1 MAKINLLPWREELL
15 KRKQKDFFN
24 GIVLSVLV
32 GIIIM
37 GLLHVYFAGL
47 EAYQEQRNQMLLNE
61 IAELNKKIIAINSI
75 EEKKKKL
82 LAKIDLIQKLQESR
96 PQIVHLFDEI
106 PKVTPDGVFLTKFTQ
121 TGSELI
127 FEGKSQSNAR
137 VSAFMRA
144 IEASPWLQTPK
155 LTVIQSFVQPR
166 DKTDT
171 ERLSDFTLRA
181 EQEKQNVQNGD
192 GGANESVGN

>member
-37 GLLHVYFAGL
+37 GLLHVYFVGL

-106 PKVTPDGVFLTKFTQ
+106 PKVTPDGVFLTKFSQ

-155 LTVIQSFVQPR
+155 LTVIQSNLQPSN
-166 DKTDT
+166 KTDT
-171 ERLSDFTLRA
+171 EQLSDFTLHA

>member
-15 KRKQKDFFN
+15 KRRQKDFFN

-37 GLLHVYFAGL
+37 GLLHVYFAGW

-61 IAELNKKIIAINSI
+61 IAELNKKILAINSI
-75 EEKKKKL
+75 EDKKKKL

-106 PKVTPDGVFLTKFTQ
+106 PKVTPDGVFLSKFTQ

-155 LTVIQSFVQPR
+155 LTVIQSNLQPSN
-166 DKTDT
+166 KTAT
-171 ERLSDFTLRA
+171 EQLSDFTLRA
-181 EQEKQNVQNGD
+181 EQEKQNAKTEE
-192 GGANESVGN
+192 GGVNESVGN